1 MPMPRRKPHFRIAVV
16 SPVRTDSSYGSFLG
30 VMDYKEHAA
39 HWQLVGQPHNP
50 IASLDEIDLRAV
62 DGVIGFIRERRW
74 ADIVIRAGVA
84 AVNFSNA
91 LADLPLPRVGHD
103 DVAIG
108 RMGATHLLERGFT
121 NFAFLGAGRMWYA
134 NGRLEG
140 FRSVIEQEP
149 RRRCDIL
156 MSLPE
161 MPDRKSRIRDW
172 LARLQKP
179 VAIMT
184 SSDSWGCQTI
194 DTATNLGLRIPED
207 VAVLGVDNDR
217 WLTHIMP
224 TPMSSIEVNW
234 RGVGYRAA
242 QMLDGLLAGKRLP
255 TRWISPLG
263 VVARR
268 STDVVVTDDPV
279 VSKALRFIRDHS
291 AEPISVDDVL
301 AQTGISRRTLETRLK
316 RAIGQTPYT
325 VICKARIARAET
337 MLVTSDAKMA
347 EIARACGFNR
357 LDQFFNI
364 FKKVNGTTPG
374 NHRRRFQKR
383 PVDGTMAS
391 C

>member
-1 MPMPRRKPHFRIAVV
+1 MPRRRPHFRIAVV

-30 VMDYKEHAA
+30 VMDYKERAA
-39 HWQLVGQPHNP
+39 HWQLAGQPHNP
-50 IASLDEIDLRAV
+50 IASIDEVDLRAV
-62 DGVIGFIRERRW
+62 DGVIGFIREHHW
-74 ADIVIRAGVA
+74 AEIVIRVGVA

-91 LADLPLPRVGHD
+91 LADIPLPRVGHD

-108 RMGATHLLERGFT
+108 RMGARHLLERGFT

-134 NGRLEG
+134 NRRLEG
-140 FRSVIEQEP
+140 FRSVIEQES
-149 RRRCDIL
+149 RRRCDVL

-161 MPDRKSRIRDW
+161 MPDRRPRICDW
-172 LARLQKP
+172 LARLPKP

-194 DTATNLGLRIPED
+194 DTVTKLGLRIPED

-234 RGVGYRAA
+234 RAVGYRAA
-242 QMLDGLLAGKRLP
+242 QMLDDLLAGKRQTP
-255 TRWISPLG
+255 QWIPPLG

-268 STDVVVTDDPV
+268 STDIVVTDDPV
-279 VSKALRFIRDHS
+279 VLKALQFIRDHS
-291 AEPISVDDVL
+291 AEPVTVEDML
-301 AQTGISRRTLETRLK
+301 AATGISRRTLETRLK

-325 VICKARIARAET
+325 ALCMARIVRAKA
-337 MLVTSDAKMA
+337 MLAESDAKMA
-347 EIARACGFNR
+347 EIARVCGFNR

-364 FKKVNGTTPG
+364 FKKLTGMTPG
-374 NHRRRFQKR
+374 SHRRRTQNR
-383 PVDGTMAS
+383 LADGAS
-391 C
+391 ASW

>member
-1 MPMPRRKPHFRIAVV
+1 MPRRKRHFRIAVV

-50 IASLDEIDLRAV
+50 IASLEEIDLGAV
-62 DGVIGFIRERRW
+62 DGVIGFIRDRRW
-74 ADIVIRAGVA
+74 AGIVKRAGVA

-121 NFAFLGAGRMWYA
+121 NFAFLGAGRMWYT
-134 NGRLEG
+134 NRRLEG
-140 FRSVIEQEP
+140 FRSVIEQET

-156 MSLPE
+156 LSLPE
-161 MPDRKSRIRDW
+161 MPDRRPRIREW
-172 LARLQKP
+172 LARLPKP
-179 VAIMT
+179 VAIMS

-194 DTATNLGLRIPED
+194 DTAMKIGLRIPED

-217 WLTHIMP
+217 WLTHVMP

-234 RGVGYRAA
+234 RAIGYRAA
-242 QMLDGLLAGKRLP
+242 QMLDDLMAGKRHASQ
-255 TRWISPLG
+255 WIPPIG

-268 STDVVVTDDPV
+268 STDIVVTDDPV
-279 VSKALRFIRDHS
+279 VWKALQFIRDHS
-291 AEPISVDDVL
+291 SEPITVEDILVETDV
-301 AQTGISRRTLETRLK
+301 SRRTLEMRLK

-325 VICKARIARAET
+325 VICKTRIARAKV
-337 MLVTSDAKMA
+337 MLAESDAKMT

-357 LDQFFNI
+357 LDQFFNM
-364 FKKVNGTTPG
+364 FKKLTGTTPG
-374 NHRRRFQKR
+374 SHRRRVQDR
-383 PVDGTMAS
+383 SAEGESAS
-391 C
+391 G